1 MENEQTEDR
10 AANTSIVGCLIP
22 VFWMLA
28 GNGILAVCAVAIASK
43 GTGDFAAVDVFYWL
57 TVGCLV
63 AARYADVRYL
73 GGRTTEGTP
82 ATMAHW
88 RRYALIVIVAST
100 VVWIT
105 VHLIPGIGV

>member
-1 MENEQTEDR
+1 MENEQTPES
-10 AANTSIVGCLIP
+10 AANTSIVGCLVP

-43 GTGDFAAVDVFYWL
+43 GIGIFSLLDVFYWL

-63 AARYADVRYL
+63 AARYADIRYL
-73 GGRTTEGTP
+73 GGRTTDGTS

-88 RRYALIVIVAST
+88 RRYALILVVAVT

-105 VHLIPGIGV
+105 AHLIPGIGV